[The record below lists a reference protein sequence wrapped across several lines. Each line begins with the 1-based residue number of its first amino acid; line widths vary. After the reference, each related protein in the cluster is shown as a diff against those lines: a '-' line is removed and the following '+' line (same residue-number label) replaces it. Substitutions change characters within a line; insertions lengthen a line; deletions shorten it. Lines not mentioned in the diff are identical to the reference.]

1 MFLNGNVITRHQLSN
16 VVTPTLPSGDFIHVA
31 MESVAEK
38 RWYVKKYRRVLTNIP
53 DKYPIT

>member
-1 MFLNGNVITRHQLSN
+1 MAALNTRGYIKKKSQHYNKMFLNGNVITRHQLSN

-38 RWYVKKYRRVLTNIP
+38 R
-53 DKYPIT
+53 